1 MGDAIDLFTFF
12 HKIQAEYPNCVVLK
26 ADERSEDGGTVA
38 RLIVKEEYSPD
49 HQHIECTI
57 ADDVT
62 LTLGLGQYITWKYV
76 KEEHVQQ
83 AIRYAF
89 TWLNR
94 YLPAEKIVADSE
106 RSKKLDYEQMSFP
119 SFCPKVFAHAKP
131 IAGFLEYNKEYLLN
145 FFCEMELT
153 QGIAFLLKLDKMLH

>member
-1 MGDAIDLFTFF
+1 MGDTIDLFTFF

-38 RLIVKEEYSPD
+38 RLVVKEEYSPD

-94 YLPAEKIVADSE
+94 YLPAEKIVEGSE
-106 RSKKLDYEQMSFP
+106 RSKKIDYEKMAFP
-119 SFCPKVFAHAKP
+119 WFCPKVFAHAKSL
-131 IAGFLEYNKEYLLN
+131 ADVLEYNKEYLLN
-145 FFCEMELT
+145 FFCEMELS
-153 QGIAFLLKLDKMLH
+153 QGIAFLLKLDKMIH

>member
-1 MGDAIDLFTFF
+1 MGKTIDLFTFF

-62 LTLGLGQYITWKYV
+62 LTLGLGQYIAWKYV

-94 YLPAEKIVADSE
+94 YLPAEKIVAGNE
-106 RSKKLDYEQMSFP
+106 RTKKLNYKKWHSRR
-119 SFCPKVFAHAKP
+119 SAPKCSP
-131 IAGFLEYNKEYLLN
+131 
-145 FFCEMELT
+145 T
-153 QGIAFLLKLDKMLH
+153 QSP